1 MRYLLYIS
9 LISLLTACL
18 GTNRQNPPSAIF
30 DFGLE
35 SEGDRI
41 NTLVDIGRI
50 TAVDAVDHR
59 RMRYRLD
66 YQNPAQIHTYA
77 QSRWSSS
84 PAALLESKVRSMT
97 NAAKQGRC
105 AIHLEI
111 EAFDQ
116 VFASPDASSGVV
128 SLHATLYA
136 KQPRRN
142 LYSHTIQTS
151 AAAPSADSKG
161 GVAALDNASSQAIRQ
176 ILQWA
181 DETAAR
187 TPECAS

>member
-18 GTNRQNPPSAIF
+18 GTNRPGPESAIY
-30 DFGLE
+30 DFGLKNE
-35 SEGDRI
+35 PDRI
-41 NTLVDIGRI
+41 DTLVDIGRI

-66 YQNPAQIHTYA
+66 YQNPAQVHNYA

-84 PAALLESKVRSMT
+84 PAALLESKLRNMA
-97 NAAKQGRC
+97 NATKQGRC
-105 AIHLEI
+105 ALQLEI

-116 VFASPDASSGVV
+116 VFTSPDASSGVV

-151 AAAPSADSKG
+151 ATAPSADSKG
-161 GVAALDNASSQAIRQ
+161 GVAALDSASTQAIRQ

-181 DETAAR
+181 DETAVK

>member
-9 LISLLTACL
+9 LVSLLTACL
-18 GTNRQNPPSAIF
+18 GANRPGPESAIY
-30 DFGLE
+30 DFGLKNE
-35 SEGDRI
+35 PGRI
-41 NTLVDIGRI
+41 DTLVDIGRI

-66 YQNPAQIHTYA
+66 YQNPAQVHSYA

-84 PAALLESKVRSMT
+84 PAALLESKMRSMT
-97 NAAKQGRC
+97 NAAKQARC

-111 EAFDQ
+111 DAFDQ
-116 VFASPDASSGVV
+116 VFVNPDASSGVV

>member
-1 MRYLLYIS
+1 MRHLLYIIM
-9 LISLLTACL
+9 LSLLTACL
-18 GTNRQNPPSAIF
+18 GAAKPGPESAIY
-30 DFGLE
+30 DFGLKNE
-35 SEGDRI
+35 SAKI
-41 NTLVDIGRI
+41 STTVDIGRI
-50 TAVDAVDHR
+50 TAIDAVDHR
-59 RMRYRLD
+59 RMRYRLE
-66 YQNPAQIHTYA
+66 YQNPAQVHTYA

-84 PAALLESKVRSMT
+84 PSALFESKLRSMT
-97 NAAKQGRC
+97 NAAKQAHCG
-105 AIHLEI
+105 INLEI

-116 VFASPDASSGVV
+116 VFASPDTSSGVI

-142 LYSHTIQTS
+142 LYSHIIQTS

-161 GVAALDNASSQAIRQ
+161 GVAALDSASSQAIRQ